1 MGFNVGNFIREHAT
15 AGYNTLDGKL
25 GGVLP
30 GGTGHNFEGLA
41 RDVARDALPGRRIHG
56 ETMAE
61 KAAGTAGDLASG
73 RVDLAATR
81 SRAGAATGALREH
94 AVEEGVEAIGRRA
107 VNRIARRGGFYAVPV
122 VGQGMAVADTVKD
135 GMDAFDAVVQVNTGK
150 GFGTHVDETMQMRNQ
165 GRGLGALIPDGSY
178 VGEGDHQLNQG
189 SHRAENAIL
198 REVKNRATR
207 FGQKFRPHKG
217 DLGCSEVMGWN

>member
-1 MGFNVGNFIREHAT
+1 MGFDVGKFIREHAT
-15 AGYNTLDGKL
+15 AGYNTVDGKL
-25 GGVLP
+25 GGLLP
-30 GGTGHNFEGLA
+30 GGANNNFEGLA

-56 ETMAE
+56 ETVAE
-61 KAAGTAGDLASG
+61 KAAGTAGDFASG

-81 SRAGAATGALREH
+81 SRTGALTGQLREH

-122 VGQGMAVADTVKD
+122 VGQAVAVGDTVRD
-135 GMDAFDAVVQVNTGK
+135 GMDAFDAVVRVNTGK
-150 GFGTHVDETMQMRNQ
+150 GFGKHVDETMQMRNQ
-165 GRGLGALIPDGSY
+165 GRGLDALIPDGSY
-178 VGEGDHQLNQG
+178 VGEGTHQVNQG

-198 REVKNRATR
+198 REIKNRGVR

-217 DLGCSEVMGWN
+217 DLGFSEIMGWN